1 MNSVDIKIDETLASI
16 DKIKRVD
23 APYFFETRLLA
34 RMQNELVT
42 TKNNWWHIKQPIF
55 VTASL
60 ILLLCLNVYLVEF
73 KNERLP
79 TASTSPKNTSIT
91 IENFANE
98 YQLNSNF
105 SNY

>member
-1 MNSVDIKIDETLASI
+1 MNSIDIRIDETLASI
-16 DKIKRVD
+16 NEIRRVE
-23 APYFFETRLLA
+23 APNFFETRLLA
-34 RMQNELVT
+34 RMRNELVI
-42 TKNNWWHIKQPIF
+42 TKNSWWHIKQPVF

-60 ILLLCLNVYLVEF
+60 LLLLCLNIYLVGS
-73 KNERLP
+73 KNERLS
-79 TASTSPKNTSIT
+79 TASVSPKNTSTT